1 MATLIIGDKN
11 MKANTAREIRAS
23 VNMMI
28 NALNIRDTKSIEKY
42 NNAIS
47 AAIESERKYQKEL
60 TNIAIYLKGHK
71 DPIIKAMGEKM
82 LSLI

>member
-1 MATLIIGDKN
+1 

-23 VNMMI
+23 INMMV
-28 NALNIRDTKSIEKY
+28 NALNIRDTKSVEKY

-47 AAIESERKYQKEL
+47 AAIESEREYQKEL

-71 DPIIKAMGEKM
+71 DPIIKAMGEKI

>member
-1 MATLIIGDKN
+1 
-11 MKANTAREIRAS
+11 MKANTSREIRAS
-23 VNMMI
+23 VNMMMNAI
-28 NALNIRDTKSIEKY
+28 NSQDTKSIEKY

-47 AAIESERKYQKEL
+47 AAIESEREYQKEL
-60 TNIAIYLKGHK
+60 TNIAIYLKGQK

>member
-1 MATLIIGDKN
+1 
-11 MKANTAREIRAS
+11 MKANTSREIRAS
-23 VNMMI
+23 VNMII

>member
-1 MATLIIGDKN
+1 

-23 VNMMI
+23 VNMII
-28 NALNIRDTKSIEKY
+28 NAINSQYTKSVEKY

-47 AAIESERKYQKEL
+47 AAIESEKEYQKEL
-60 TNIAIYLKGHK
+60 TNIAIYLKGNK

>member
-1 MATLIIGDKN
+1 
-11 MKANTAREIRAS
+11 MKANTSREIRAS
-23 VNMMI
+23 VNMII

-60 TNIAIYLKGHK
+60 TNIAIYLKGQK

-82 LSLI
+82 MSLI

>member
-1 MATLIIGDKN
+1 

-23 VNMMI
+23 INMMI

-47 AAIESERKYQKEL
+47 AAIESEREYQKEL
-60 TNIAIYLKGHK
+60 ANIAIYLKGNN

>member
-1 MATLIIGDKN
+1 

-23 VNMMI
+23 INMMI
-28 NALNIRDTKSIEKY
+28 NALNIRDTKSVEKY
-42 NNAIS
+42 NSAIS
-47 AAIESERKYQKEL
+47 AAIESEREYQKEL

-82 LSLI
+82 MSLI

>member
-1 MATLIIGDKN
+1 

-23 VNMMI
+23 INMMN
-28 NALNIRDTKSIEKY
+28 NAFNIRDTKSIEKY

-47 AAIESERKYQKEL
+47 AAIESEREYQKEL
-60 TNIAIYLKGHK
+60 TNIAIYLKGYK
-71 DPIIKAMGEKM
+71 DPIIKAMGEKI

>member
-1 MATLIIGDKN
+1 
-11 MKANTAREIRAS
+11 MKANTAREIKS
-23 VNMMI
+23 SIVLMMNAI
-28 NALNIRDTKSIEKY
+28 NSQDTKSVEKY

-71 DPIIKAMGEKM
+71 DPIIKAMGEKI

>member
-1 MATLIIGDKN
+1 
-11 MKANTAREIRAS
+11 MKANTARQIRAS
-23 VNMMI
+23 INMMV

-47 AAIESERKYQKEL
+47 AAIESEREYQKEL

-82 LSLI
+82 MSLI

>member
-1 MATLIIGDKN
+1 

-23 VNMMI
+23 INMMI

-47 AAIESERKYQKEL
+47 AAIESEREYQKEL
-60 TNIAIYLKGHK
+60 ANIATYLKGHY
-71 DPIIKAMGEKM
+71 DPIIKAIGEKM

>member
-1 MATLIIGDKN
+1 
-11 MKANTAREIRAS
+11 MKANTSREIKSS

-47 AAIESERKYQKEL
+47 AAIESEREYQKEL
-60 TNIAIYLKGHK
+60 TKIAIYLKGQK

>member
-1 MATLIIGDKN
+1 

-23 VNMMI
+23 INMII

-47 AAIESERKYQKEL
+47 AAIESEKEYQKEL
-60 TNIAIYLKGHK
+60 TNIAIYLKGQK

>member
-1 MATLIIGDKN
+1 

-23 VNMMI
+23 IILMMNAVNKQ
-28 NALNIRDTKSIEKY
+28 DTKSIEKY
-42 NNAIS
+42 SNAIGV
-47 AAIESERKYQKEL
+47 AIESERKYQKEL
-60 TNIAIYLKGHK
+60 INIAIYLKGHK

>member
-1 MATLIIGDKN
+1 

-23 VNMMI
+23 INMMI

-47 AAIESERKYQKEL
+47 AAIESEREYQKEL
-60 TNIAIYLKGHK
+60 ANIAIYLKCHK

>member
-1 MATLIIGDKN
+1 

-23 VNMMI
+23 INMMI

-47 AAIESERKYQKEL
+47 AAIESEREYQKEL
-60 TNIAIYLKGHK
+60 ANIAIYLKGHK
-71 DPIIKAMGEKM
+71 DLIIKAMGEKM

>member
-1 MATLIIGDKN
+1 

-23 VNMMI
+23 INMMI

-47 AAIESERKYQKEL
+47 AAIESEREYQKEL
-60 TNIAIYLKGHK
+60 TNIAIYLKGQK
-71 DPIIKAMGEKM
+71 DPIIKAIGEKM

>member
-1 MATLIIGDKN
+1 

-23 VNMMI
+23 INMMI

-42 NNAIS
+42 NSAIS
-47 AAIESERKYQKEL
+47 AAIESEREYQKEL

>member
-1 MATLIIGDKN
+1 

-23 VNMMI
+23 INMMT

-47 AAIESERKYQKEL
+47 AAIESEREYQKEL
-60 TNIAIYLKGHK
+60 ANIAIYLQGYK

>member
-1 MATLIIGDKN
+1 

-23 VNMMI
+23 INMMI

-47 AAIESERKYQKEL
+47 AAIESEREYQKEL
-60 TNIAIYLKGHK
+60 ANIAIYLQGHK
-71 DPIIKAMGEKM
+71 DHIIKAMGEKI